1 MKVLSGP
8 TTAADAKNAHV
19 MRIGREGTVFY
30 SNTSKGDMFEL
41 CCYEMQCARYFYDT
55 GTVFVREG
63 AFSVSRTTARHT
75 LEFLKFAVYNGAYI
89 ICLED
94 ATVTRGFKEFCSVN
108 HVSYLTQSFED
119 MC

>member
-8 TTAADAKNAHV
+8 TTAAEAKSARV

-30 SNTSKGDMFEL
+30 SMTSKGDVFDFVD
-41 CCYEMQCARYFYDT
+41 YEMQCARYFYCT

-63 AFSVSRTTARHT
+63 AFSVSRTTSRHT

-89 ICLED
+89 VCLED
-94 ATVTRGFKEFCSVN
+94 VEVTRSFKEFCRIN

>member
-8 TTAADAKNAHV
+8 TTAAEAKSAHV

-30 SNTSKGDMFEL
+30 SMTSKGDTFEFVD
-41 CCYEMQCARYFYDT
+41 YEMQCARHFYDT

-63 AFSVSRTTARHT
+63 AFSVSRTTSRHT
-75 LEFLKFAVYNGAYI
+75 LEFLKFAIYNGAYI

-94 ATVTRGFKEFCSVN
+94 ASVSKSFVEFCCIN
-108 HVSYLTQSFED
+108 HVSYLTQSFEN